1 MGYIK
6 QSSGCERILVHC
18 RARMPFIRR
27 AFGWLILL
35 LGVAAAGIIYNE
47 GQRLIAATNSGS
59 KS

>member
-6 QSSGCERILVHC
+6 QSLGANEIVHC